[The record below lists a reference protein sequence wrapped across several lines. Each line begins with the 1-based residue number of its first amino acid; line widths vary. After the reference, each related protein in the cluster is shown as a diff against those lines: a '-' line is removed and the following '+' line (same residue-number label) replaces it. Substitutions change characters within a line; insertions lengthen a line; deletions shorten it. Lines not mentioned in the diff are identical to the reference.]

1 MRINHLFYSNLYLN
15 KRISAVRFILI
26 LILVSFPILSSD
38 CNNLLNNEEPAPE
51 KFVGNWTLI
60 EQTGALQ
67 DICPQE
73 NVVFRA
79 DGVAELTCP
88 EGQPIL
94 RDYSVSGAELFYD
107 QTSLQYEYE
116 FDDNDQKLN
125 LYGVNVS
132 RNLFYEKVTA
142 AKNNT
147 GKRSEGVQNN
157 SSEAVK

>member
-1 MRINHLFYSNLYLN
+1 MNHFFHSKLYLN
-15 KRISAVRFILI
+15 NGTGVVRFLLI
-26 LILVSFPILSSD
+26 LALISFPLISSD

-51 KFVGNWTLI
+51 KFVGNWTLV

-73 NVVFRA
+73 KVVFRA

-94 RDYSVSGAELFYD
+94 RVYSVSGTELFYD

-116 FDDNDQKLN
+116 FDNNDQKLN

-132 RNLFYEKVTA
+132 RNLFYEKIATD
-142 AKNNT
+142 NIGND
-147 GKRSEGVQNN
+147 KRSVTKQNN